1 MATHSRILAWKIPW
15 TEEPD
20 GSYSPWVSK
29 ESDTTQR
36 LNNSHLD
43 WFDRSNDI
51 EKMAW
56 ALCKEASPHLLLQAQ
71 YFRQCL
77 KLLFKNNSM
86 LLRKH
91 RDNLQNKVKKSRII
105 TFGDWERWNKILLLF
120 ITGFKNIPLFKLVC
134 LRYITIFFVMKQPK
148 CIVLNTTSSRLQ
160 TKK

>member
-1 MATHSRILAWKIPW
+1 MATHSSILAWKIPW

-20 GSYSPWVSK
+20 GPYSPWVSK
-29 ESDTTQR
+29 ESDTTYR
-36 LNNSHLD
+36 LNNSHLY

-91 RDNLQNKVKKSRII
+91 RDNL
-105 TFGDWERWNKILLLF
+105 
-120 ITGFKNIPLFKLVC
+120 
-134 LRYITIFFVMKQPK
+134 
-148 CIVLNTTSSRLQ
+148 
-160 TKK
+160 